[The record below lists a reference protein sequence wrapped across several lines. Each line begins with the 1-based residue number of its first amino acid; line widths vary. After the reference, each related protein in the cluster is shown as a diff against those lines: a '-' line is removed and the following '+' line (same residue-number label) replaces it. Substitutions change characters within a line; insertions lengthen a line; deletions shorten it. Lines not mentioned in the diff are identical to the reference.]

1 MMFALQLL
9 FWSGVFG
16 VAYIFFGY
24 PLLVWFHA
32 RSPQK
37 IVKSSVR
44 RSLSI
49 VIVAHNEAKSLP
61 KKLTSLLLCEKA
73 EWIEEILIGSD
84 GSTDDTMSAVQA
96 HADPRVRIIAF
107 PSRRGKP
114 AGLNDLVPQCRGE
127 FVLFADARQE
137 FDRHCLE
144 RLLENFEDETIG
156 VVSGELV
163 LRAQADE
170 TAAAQGI
177 GFYWKYEKFIR
188 KCESAY
194 RGVPGAT
201 GACYVIRK
209 SLFRPIPEQTIL
221 DDVAI
226 PMQAVIAG
234 YRCVF
239 EPAAIIFDVPSQS
252 PQQESVRKRR
262 TIAGV
267 AQLVKLFPDWIWPAN
282 NPLWLEF
289 ISHKLLRLISP
300 LLLIAILATNLALL
314 SYPFYQLIFALQLV
328 FYAAALIGW
337 ICQRT
342 GRKARLFG
350 PPLMFLTLNITT
362 FLALWDVARSR
373 YRVTWQ
379 K

>member
-1 MMFALQLL
+1 MFLLPLL
-9 FWSGVFG
+9 FWSSVFG

-24 PLLVWFHA
+24 PLLVWFYA

-37 IVKSSVR
+37 IVKRNTR

-49 VIVAHNEAKSLP
+49 VIVAHNEARSLP
-61 KKLTSLLLCEKA
+61 KKIASLLVCEKA

-84 GSTDDTMSAVQA
+84 GSTDDTVSVIQA
-96 HADPRVRIIAF
+96 HADPRVRVVAF
-107 PSRRGKP
+107 SSRRGKP
-114 AGLNDLVPQCRGE
+114 AGLNDLVPQCCGE

-137 FDRHCLE
+137 FDQHCLE
-144 RLLENFEDETIG
+144 RLLENFEDEAIG

-163 LRAQADE
+163 LRAHADE

-177 GFYWKYEKFIR
+177 GFYWRYEKFIR

-201 GACYVIRK
+201 GACYVIRR
-209 SLFRPIPEQTIL
+209 SLFNPIPEQTIL

-252 PQQESVRKRR
+252 PRQESVRKRR
-262 TIAGV
+262 TIAGA
-267 AQLVKLFPDWIWPAN
+267 AQLVKLFPHWLSPAN

-289 ISHKLLRLISP
+289 VSHKLLRLISP
-300 LLLIAILATNLALL
+300 LLLITIFATNLALL
-314 SYPFYQLIFALQLV
+314 YYLFYQFVFVLQLV

-337 ICQRT
+337 ICQLT
-342 GRKARLFG
+342 GRKAPLFG
-350 PPLMFLTLNITT
+350 PPLMFLALNITT
-362 FLALWDVARSR
+362 FLALWDVVRSR